1 LRDVFI
7 GRIVATSGPRGNQRD
22 RQLWISF
29 RDLERRTYDAH
40 VLDRLGGREKVI
52 GILTASVVIGICVW
66 IVSQIALY
74 LFIYSGSLPSLSI
87 EGWVKWAQILSQ
99 VSYAVWLGALA
110 LLLLLWLRDRLVGS
124 ALPPSGRD

>member
-1 LRDVFI
+1 MSSSGGLSQPQDRA
-7 GRIVATSGPRGNQRD
+7 ATTAAIAGSSPVTVK
-22 RQLWISF
+22 
-29 RDLERRTYDAH
+29 RTYHAL

-66 IVSQIALY
+66 IVSQVALY
-74 LFIYSGSLPSLSI
+74 LFIYSQSLPSLGS

-110 LLLLLWLRDRLVGS
+110 LLLLLWLRERLAGPTV
-124 ALPPSGRD
+124 PPSEHD